1 MANLKYNKNEAAE
14 FDYCP
19 RPYTQAALDF
29 ESEKFKD
36 LSDSADVEALAE
48 EIINEIE
55 TLQGKTAVQNK
66 QLKPKT
72 EIYNVTQKAIKR
84 LNDLKVQDSYQDEY
98 YPTKYIQNTS
108 KMARKLAFRAKSPL
122 LAKVE
127 EQNGNTN

>member
-1 MANLKYNKNEAAE
+1 MANLRYTQNAADE
-14 FDYCP
+14 FDYGF

-29 ESEKFKD
+29 EFENFKE
-36 LSDSADVEALAE
+36 SADVEALAE